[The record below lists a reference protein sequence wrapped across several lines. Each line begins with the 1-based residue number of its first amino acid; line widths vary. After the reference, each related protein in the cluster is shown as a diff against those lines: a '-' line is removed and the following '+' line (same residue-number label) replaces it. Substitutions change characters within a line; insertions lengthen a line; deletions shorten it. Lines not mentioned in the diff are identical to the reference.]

1 MTERQRRTK
10 ILATLGPATDPPGV
24 LEDLFR
30 AGVNVVR
37 LNFSHGDPSGQAKR
51 AAAVRLA
58 AQRVGA
64 EVGILADLP
73 GPKIRVERFAE
84 GKVVLKT
91 GDRFDLVANPA
102 APPGDASQVGVS
114 YLGLPGD
121 VEAGDVLLL
130 DDGLMQL
137 KVVSVEGERIVC
149 TVLNDGVLSDRKGLN
164 KQGGG
169 LSLGALTER
178 DRELIAYVAENIGV
192 DFIAVSFCR
201 NADDMNEARRIA
213 REHGCDAALLS
224 KIERTEAIE
233 NLAEIVDASDVVMV
247 ARGDLGVE
255 IGDAELPG
263 LQKKIIKESL
273 ARNKVVITAT
283 QMLQSMVDSP
293 IPTRAEVLDVA
304 NAVIDGTDA
313 VMLSAETAAGS
324 YPIKAVEAM
333 ARICLGAEKQ
343 FEMDTDFE
351 KAPRNLERADQAIA
365 MATMFLSEHI
375 GARGN
380 GAFDHGLQHL
390 RGGDHHFV
398 ARQRLADDFL
408 LQAGQLGVADLH
420 AQVSA
425 RHHHHVA
432 GVDDL
437 GQVLDGLGAF
447 DLGNQRGVAA
457 VAQRDAAR
465 FVHVLGIA
473 AERHG
478 DEVHAD
484 LGHDADQFLVAL
496 GQRAQRQSTALL
508 VQALAVGEHAVVQHG
523 VDDALAFHRFHPQLH
538 QAVVQQ
544 QHIAGLHVAGQTQ
557 IAHAD
562 LADVAQGRIGIG
574 DQVEAV
580 AGLELHFAFGEFLH
594 PDLRPRQVGQD
605 PDLGTGTLRCGPYGG
620 GTLGLAGGIS
630 MREVEAHYVDA
641 GTEQFIQHARRVG
654 GRTQGGENLGT
665 ALAIG
670 HSGLPS
676 RVTGKLPHPWDHY
689 DAIGLPQC
697 KKWEINL

>member
-84 GKVVLKT
+84 GKVVLKM
-91 GDRFDLVANPA
+91 GDRFDLVASVD

-137 KVVSVEGERIVC
+137 QVVKVDGERIVC

-201 NADDMNEARRIA
+201 NADDMNQARRIA
-213 REHGCDAALLS
+213 REHGCDAALVS

-263 LQKKIIKESL
+263 LQKKIIRESL

-324 YPIKAVEAM
+324 YPVRAVEAM

-351 KAPRNLERADQAIA
+351 KAPRNLEFVDQAIA

-375 GARGN
+375 GVRAIVAMTESGGTARFLSRFRSSAPIYAFSRHDGARRKMAMIRDVFPI
-380 GAFDHGLQHL
+380 AFDSRGLAPREAARDAMRVLHDREL
-390 RGGDHHFV
+390 LAEGDRVIFTSGDHMEKHG
-398 ARQRLADDFL
+398 ATNTLRL
-408 LQAGQLGVADLH
+408 LQMGERGKAE
-420 AQVSA
+420 
-425 RHHHHVA
+425 
-432 GVDDL
+432 
-437 GQVLDGLGAF
+437 GLG
-447 DLGNQRGVAA
+447 
-457 VAQRDAAR
+457 
-465 FVHVLGIA
+465 
-473 AERHG
+473 
-478 DEVHAD
+478 
-484 LGHDADQFLVAL
+484 
-496 GQRAQRQSTALL
+496 
-508 VQALAVGEHAVVQHG
+508 
-523 VDDALAFHRFHPQLH
+523 
-538 QAVVQQ
+538 
-544 QHIAGLHVAGQTQ
+544 
-557 IAHAD
+557 
-562 LADVAQGRIGIG
+562 
-574 DQVEAV
+574 
-580 AGLELHFAFGEFLH
+580 EL
-594 PDLRPRQVGQD
+594 
-605 PDLGTGTLRCGPYGG
+605 
-620 GTLGLAGGIS
+620 
-630 MREVEAHYVDA
+630 
-641 GTEQFIQHARRVG
+641 
-654 GRTQGGENLGT
+654 
-665 ALAIG
+665 
-670 HSGLPS
+670 
-676 RVTGKLPHPWDHY
+676 
-689 DAIGLPQC
+689 
-697 KKWEINL
+697 

>member
-84 GKVVLKT
+84 GKVVLKM
-91 GDRFDLVANPA
+91 GDRFDLVASVD

-137 KVVSVEGERIVC
+137 QVVKVDGERIVC

-213 REHGCDAALLS
+213 REHGCDAALVS

-263 LQKKIIKESL
+263 LQKKIIRESL

-324 YPIKAVEAM
+324 YPVRAVEAM

-351 KAPRNLERADQAIA
+351 KAPRNLEFVDQAIA

-375 GARGN
+375 GVRAIVAMTESGGTARFLSRFRSNAPIYAFSRHDGARRKMAMIRDVFPI
-380 GAFDHGLQHL
+380 AFDSRGLAPREAARDAMRVLHDREL
-390 RGGDHHFV
+390 LAEGDRVIFTSGDHMEKHG
-398 ARQRLADDFL
+398 ATNTLRL
-408 LQAGQLGVADLH
+408 LQMGERGKAE
-420 AQVSA
+420 
-425 RHHHHVA
+425 
-432 GVDDL
+432 
-437 GQVLDGLGAF
+437 GLG
-447 DLGNQRGVAA
+447 
-457 VAQRDAAR
+457 
-465 FVHVLGIA
+465 
-473 AERHG
+473 
-478 DEVHAD
+478 
-484 LGHDADQFLVAL
+484 
-496 GQRAQRQSTALL
+496 
-508 VQALAVGEHAVVQHG
+508 
-523 VDDALAFHRFHPQLH
+523 
-538 QAVVQQ
+538 
-544 QHIAGLHVAGQTQ
+544 
-557 IAHAD
+557 
-562 LADVAQGRIGIG
+562 
-574 DQVEAV
+574 
-580 AGLELHFAFGEFLH
+580 EL
-594 PDLRPRQVGQD
+594 
-605 PDLGTGTLRCGPYGG
+605 
-620 GTLGLAGGIS
+620 
-630 MREVEAHYVDA
+630 
-641 GTEQFIQHARRVG
+641 
-654 GRTQGGENLGT
+654 
-665 ALAIG
+665 
-670 HSGLPS
+670 
-676 RVTGKLPHPWDHY
+676 
-689 DAIGLPQC
+689 
-697 KKWEINL
+697 